1 MASVPK
7 LDVTTSLQG
16 DFVGNNTECCC
27 DREGGGYEG
36 QSRTL
41 VPKIAETT
49 PVLLSGG
56 GGRHARTQWSQRR
69 AFFRRRAHHACI
81 ELCISTHEHHG
92 TLRCMKATGH
102 TFREW
107 GVDSSQ
113 REKKRYEAE
122 QQSHICTKIINT
134 SCISSLQVA
143 LRNSMS
149 SALESNLGH
158 IV

>member
-1 MASVPK
+1 
-7 LDVTTSLQG
+7 
-16 DFVGNNTECCC
+16 
-27 DREGGGYEG
+27 
-36 QSRTL
+36 
-41 VPKIAETT
+41 
-49 PVLLSGG
+49 
-56 GGRHARTQWSQRR
+56 
-69 AFFRRRAHHACI
+69 
-81 ELCISTHEHHG
+81 
-92 TLRCMKATGH
+92 MKATGH
-102 TFREW
+102 TFRER

-143 LRNSMS
+143 LGNSMS